1 MADRNEDDLFI
12 TEIRT
17 PSVVSLEDMNSG
29 LRNAYQFLRNL
40 PRVEMN
46 DVAADATE
54 CTICQETYGT
64 DGHDRTVVQMPQC
77 GHR

>member
-1 MADRNEDDLFI
+1 MAGRQEDDLFI

-40 PRVEMN
+40 PRVEMG
-46 DVAADATE
+46 DVPADARE
-54 CTICQETYGT
+54 CTICQEIYGT
-64 DGHDRTVVQMPQC
+64 DGHDTTVVQMPPC